1 MNTQA
6 RGPHSDPERVLQRA
20 IVLQLLRE
28 DRPREWARADLVA
41 ELEVEEHVVQA
52 ALQALRADGVVE
64 EGGDGRARASRA
76 TLRLDELRL
85 VAI

>member
-6 RGPHSDPERVLQRA
+6 RGPRPDSDRVLQRA

-28 DRPREWARADLVA
+28 DRPREWARTDLAA
-41 ELEVEEHVVQA
+41 ELEVEDQVVQA
-52 ALQALRADGVVE
+52 ALQALTADGLVD
-64 EGGDGRARASRA
+64 EGEGKAWASRA